1 MPRRKLLS
9 VVGARPQFIKAAPVS
24 RAIAAAGELDEVM
37 VHTGQHFDHGMSD
50 IFFEELGIPTPAHVL
65 GIHGGGHGAMTGR
78 MMIALED
85 VVMAEQPD
93 AVLIYGDTNS
103 TLAGALVAAK
113 LYLPI
118 GHVEAGLRSFQP
130 MPEETNRVLADHVS
144 RWLFCPTLT
153 AAENLRREG
162 IVTGVHQ
169 VGDVMYDV
177 AIMMRERAREK
188 SRILLQLGLKRGE
201 FQIATLHRAENTDSA
216 DALARAVEYLARS
229 TNEWP
234 LVLPLH
240 PRTRQAAKQYGLDFG
255 SIAVIDPVGYLD
267 MVALLDGC
275 TRVLTD
281 SGGLQ
286 KEAYFFR
293 KPCIT
298 LRNATEWVETIEAG
312 WNRLWTGPDYAT
324 RKEIEVYGDGAAAEK
339 IAAILDAEL

>member
-1 MPRRKLLS
+1 M
-9 VVGARPQFIKAAPVS
+9 
-24 RAIAAAGELDEVM
+24 
-37 VHTGQHFDHGMSD
+37 T
-50 IFFEELGIPTPAHVL
+50 
-65 GIHGGGHGAMTGR
+65 GIHQ
-78 MMIALED
+78 I
-85 VVMAEQPD
+85 
-93 AVLIYGDTNS
+93 
-103 TLAGALVAAK
+103 
-113 LYLPI
+113 
-118 GHVEAGLRSFQP
+118 
-130 MPEETNRVLADHVS
+130 
-144 RWLFCPTLT
+144 
-153 AAENLRREG
+153 
-162 IVTGVHQ
+162 
-169 VGDVMYDV
+169 GDVMYDV

-188 SRILLQLGLKRGE
+188 SRILLRLGVKRGE

-216 DALARAVEYLARS
+216 DALARAVEYLAKS

-324 RKEIEVYGDGAAAEK
+324 RKEINVYGDGAAAEK